1 MHKESP
7 TPLIRQPKDRGARAR
22 EEMIYDEIHRAIAER
37 RLLPGAKLTEEALCE
52 VFDVSRARIRKV
64 LLLLAKENV
73 VDLEPNRG
81 AFVWKPTVRDA
92 RNVLDAR
99 RVIELEVVNG
109 AVAHASAADFAEL
122 RRIIAE
128 EKKALAAK
136 DYSRSMRLS
145 GEFHMALAR
154 SAQNPILTEFLTGL
168 ISRSYLILASY
179 QKRDSEICPQTDHED
194 LIKLI
199 EKRDL
204 DGALSAQRHHFA
216 HIESEL
222 DLSKKKTSSLSLKQ
236 IFYPDGRVD
245 IPT

>member
-1 MHKESP
+1 MIQP
-7 TPLIRQPKDRGARAR
+7 PKDRGARAR
-22 EEMIYDEIHRAIAER
+22 EEVIYDEIHRAIAER

-52 VFDVSRARIRKV
+52 VFNVSRARIRKV

-73 VDLEPNRG
+73 INLEPNRG

-99 RVIELEVVNG
+99 RVIEMEIVNG
-109 AVAHASAADFAEL
+109 AVANASTGDFSEM

-154 SAQNPILTEFLTGL
+154 SAQNPILTEFLAGL

-194 LIKLI
+194 LVKLI
-199 EKRDL
+199 EARDL
-204 DGALSAQRHHFA
+204 NGALHAQRHHFD

-222 DLSKKKTSSLSLKQ
+222 DLSRKKSTSLTLKQ
-236 IFYPDGRVD
+236 IFYPEGQAN
-245 IPT
+245 IHGQL